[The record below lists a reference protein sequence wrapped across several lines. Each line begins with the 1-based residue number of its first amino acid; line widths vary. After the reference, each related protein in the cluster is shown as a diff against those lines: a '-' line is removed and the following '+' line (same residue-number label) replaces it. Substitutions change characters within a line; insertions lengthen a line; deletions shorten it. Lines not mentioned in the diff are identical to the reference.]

1 MNDDANENIVAGNY
15 WINNNKTTTNRSFEY
30 NIKIIGKT
38 PIYNNT
44 LNTKVVP

>member
-38 PIYNNT
+38 PIYNNK